1 MGEIRVVSLTELAA
15 GDAIRTEGMERV
27 EALAA
32 EGVRTLSVRTRAG
45 NVSGWHHHGEHGTYG
60 YVIAGRLRLEF
71 GPGGGRSVEA
81 GPGEFFYV
89 PPATI
94 HREGNPASEDQV
106 VVGFRVGPGPTV
118 FNVDGPE

>member
-1 MGEIRVVSLTELAA
+1 MGEIRVVSLAELAA
-15 GDAIRTEGMERV
+15 GDAIRTEGMERM

-45 NVSGWHHHGEHGTYG
+45 NVSGWHHHGGHGTYG

-71 GPGGGRSVEA
+71 GPGGARTVEA

-89 PPATI
+89 PPAAV

-106 VVGFRVGPGPTV
+106 IVGFRVGAGPTV
-118 FNVDGPE
+118 FNVEGPE